1 MRVKKK
7 RNKKK
12 VPTSKILLAGTFL
25 ISIEILVFCEVA
37 YFFNPDATIL
47 IALLGVP
54 VSIVP
59 VALGYLKKSCAE
71 NTSGGIVYETVM
83 SNRGDQAGIG
93 D

>member
-1 MRVKKK
+1 MRKKSN
-7 RNKKK
+7 RKK

-47 IALLGVP
+47 IALLSVP

-71 NTSGGIVYETVM
+71 NTSGGIVYETAM
-83 SNRGDQAGIG
+83 SERSEETGIG

>member
-7 RNKKK
+7 RNKKI
-12 VPTSKILLAGTFL
+12 PTSKILLAGTFL

-47 IALLGVP
+47 IALLSVP

-71 NTSGGIVYETVM
+71 NTSGGIVYETAM
-83 SNRGDQAGIG
+83 SGRSEETGIG

>member
-1 MRVKKK
+1 MRKKPN
-7 RNKKK
+7 RKK

-47 IALLGVP
+47 IALLSVP

-71 NTSGGIVYETVM
+71 NTSGGIVYETAM
-83 SNRGDQAGIG
+83 SGRSDETGIG

>member
-1 MRVKKK
+1 MRKKSN
-7 RNKKK
+7 RKK

-47 IALLGVP
+47 IALLSVP

-71 NTSGGIVYETVM
+71 NTSGGIVYETAM
-83 SNRGDQAGIG
+83 SERNEETGIG